1 MMEQMINS
9 MFSKDEDEV
18 RNSFKLISY
27 LLQYPDKRWLQWREL
42 VEEVEE
48 FESPSLKTPLAS
60 FLKAIGDISLD
71 ELEQNYVDLFDFN
84 PACSLSLSYL
94 KAGEQRERGQILVEL
109 KGLYK
114 DFGYEMTDEELSD
127 YLPVVLEF
135 ASVAPL
141 QISANLLGSMREPIE
156 KLKNE
161 LEMLNSP
168 YLFLIIACLSGME
181 LLEKIILS
189 GRRE

>member
-1 MMEQMINS
+1 
-9 MFSKDEDEV
+9 
-18 RNSFKLISY
+18 
-27 LLQYPDKRWLQWREL
+27 L

-48 FESPSLKTPLAS
+48 FESPSLKTPLVS